1 MREDRNIFFLLLRYT
16 CKSRRRNR
24 ISSASTKVSS
34 SLPSTPRVRVPCVCF
49 VHAHHLLLFF
59 LLSRWE
65 MPGSLDKVKRSFFF
79 PPHLFFKIKKKNTS
93 LHPRGMDLR
102 VHAVRLSVCSSLE
115 SSLESLNGSFR
126 SFFFFFFY
134 CCCSRMFLGAHAY
147 IKRIYI
153 YSSLNKREPRGMK
166 ASFFFFSAS
175 ILAIHIPSGG
185 DERKKNQKTHPYP
198 SSSRVYL
205 TGSSL
210 SPSPFLHLNEEKG
223 RCVASIKYPVA
234 SSSASLLREGI
245 DSFLVCFQPLLLP

>member
-175 ILAIHIPSGG
+175 FLAIHIPSGG

>member
-1 MREDRNIFFLLLRYT
+1 
-16 CKSRRRNR
+16 
-24 ISSASTKVSS
+24 
-34 SLPSTPRVRVPCVCF
+34 
-49 VHAHHLLLFF
+49 
-59 LLSRWE
+59 

-175 ILAIHIPSGG
+175 FLAIHIPSGG

-245 DSFLVCFQPLLLP
+245 DSFLVCFQPLFFFLKKKDFFFVFSQLARRGTFSSCPLQLFPPPCSSVPHV